1 MELFSMSDKTET
13 NLEEVLEQD
22 GLTRLVNL
30 IVEIVIKD
38 IEIDE
43 V

>member
-1 MELFSMSDKTET
+1 MELFSMSDKTEA